1 VVVQELNMVQEE
13 DQDQEGPYNRAVL
26 QEDSLSEDLA
36 EDSLS
41 EDLAEDSLSEDLAE
55 DSLDSLSEDL
65 ALQEEGQ

>member
-13 DQDQEGPYNRAVL
+13 DEEDQDQEGPYNQAVL
-26 QEDSLSEDLA
+26 QEN
-36 EDSLS
+36 SLS

-55 DSLDSLSEDL
+55 DSLDSLSEDQ